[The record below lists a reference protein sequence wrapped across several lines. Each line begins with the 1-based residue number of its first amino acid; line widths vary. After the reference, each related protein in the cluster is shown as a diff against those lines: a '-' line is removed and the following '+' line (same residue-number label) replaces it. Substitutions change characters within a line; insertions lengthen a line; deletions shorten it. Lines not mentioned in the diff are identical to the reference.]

1 MNILAT
7 SAAMIPSVIL
17 CGDSQLSFLKNNN
30 VIDYKFV
37 SSMKLTKKVLD
48 WSDVIVFIRS
58 DSELDAY
65 VSEIAKKANKRLVYV
80 LDDDLLN
87 VPAYINSSP
96 HYNSSKVQNNIVSIM
111 QNCDVFLTPS
121 RKLKEK
127 YSKYFE
133 YAFTIEEPSLQHN
146 ITKETTDDV
155 VRVGFAGSIDRAQD
169 IDDIIASALLKVI
182 DHYGNKVS
190 VEFMG
195 AKPDIVEK
203 KQLMHYPYQNS
214 YDEYINV
221 MGKLNWDIGLAPMPI
236 SEFHSCKYINKYVEY
251 SSFGIAGI
259 YTKTEPYTSGI
270 KNEVNGLLVDNNTD
284 DWYKAIC
291 RLIDDISLRK
301 TIVDNAYNE
310 QQTKYNLHV
319 LAEDYLEKIS
329 TGYCGNST
337 AVRGNPIIYKAISLS
352 KRIVR
357 KIHEQGINTP
367 KWLLN
372 KLLKRN

>member
-1 MNILAT
+1 MNILLI
-7 SAAMIPSVIL
+7 SDKEIPSVIL
-17 CGDSQLSFLKNNN
+17 CGHSQLSLLKDEKKIN
-30 VIDYKFV
+30 YKFIHSLRITNREMNWGNIIIFV
-37 SSMKLTKKVLD
+37 
-48 WSDVIVFIRS
+48 RS
-58 DSELDAY
+58 DSEYDVYLSKIAR
-65 VSEIAKKANKRLVYV
+65 EAKKHLVYV

-87 VPAYINSSP
+87 VPKYLHSAPHFNSTA
-96 HYNSSKVQNNIVSIM
+96 VQNNIREIM
-111 QNCDVFLTPS
+111 KNCNTLLTPS
-121 RKLKEK
+121 TKLKEK
-127 YSKYFE
+127 YSVYFDNS
-133 YAFTIEEPSLQHN
+133 FTIDEPSLQHN
-146 ITKETTDDV
+146 ITKATADDV

-169 IDDIIASALLKVI
+169 INDIIGNALLKVI
-182 DHYGNKVS
+182 DHYGDKVS

-203 KQLMHYPYQNS
+203 KQLKHYPYQNS
-214 YDEYINV
+214 YEEYINV

-259 YTKTEPYTSGI
+259 YTKTEPYVYGI
-270 KNEVNGLLVDNNTD
+270 ENEVNGLLVDNNTD
-284 DWYKAIC
+284 DWYEAIC

-319 LAEDYLEKIS
+319 LAEDYLEKI
-329 TGYCGNST
+329 TAGYLGNCD
-337 AVRGNPIIYKAISLS
+337 AVRGNHIIYKVTSLS